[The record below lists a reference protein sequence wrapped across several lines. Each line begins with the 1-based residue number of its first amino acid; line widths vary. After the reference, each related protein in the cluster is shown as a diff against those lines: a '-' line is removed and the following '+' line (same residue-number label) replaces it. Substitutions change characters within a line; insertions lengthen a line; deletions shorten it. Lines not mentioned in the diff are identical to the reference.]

1 LPARWSPGSAT
12 PANVGARGG
21 AATYALAIVITEDLR
36 SLVAFTLANTLV
48 AASIDLAAEV
58 VL

>member
-1 LPARWSPGSAT
+1 
-12 PANVGARGG
+12 
-21 AATYALAIVITEDLR
+21 VITEDLR